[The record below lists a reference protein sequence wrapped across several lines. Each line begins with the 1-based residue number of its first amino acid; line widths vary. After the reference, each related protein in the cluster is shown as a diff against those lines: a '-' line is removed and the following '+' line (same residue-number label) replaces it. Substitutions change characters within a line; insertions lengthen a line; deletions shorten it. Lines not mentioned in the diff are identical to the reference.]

1 LLVGFKKPKTSVD
14 ANALFT
20 KAREFISK
28 WGNFPAPS
36 DKFPAGNRWKH
47 GLMAAVPL
55 PSFGDVMHSSP
66 SQTPQESSCPVVVVG
81 GSVAGLGVAR
91 SLAAARTSVVV
102 LDTSPFNAALRSRH
116 CVGRVIASL
125 SGKPLIDELKVLAR
139 SFTQPPLLV
148 LTQDAAVE
156 AVSQWRAE
164 LEPCYRFL
172 LPSEL
177 TVDLLNNKGKF
188 HDFAKQQGFP
198 VPRGVVVT
206 AASGLAGLDQIAA
219 PVVVKPARKT
229 ALQHPGLDRATRFDS
244 MDEAKAHCAA
254 LLKQNADA
262 IVQRW
267 IEGPDHGIYFCLFFC
282 DGTGQPLRIFTGR
295 KLSAYPPGV
304 GSTATCVAAPEV
316 RAELEALT
324 VRLTTR
330 VKFAGMGGLEF
341 KRNEH
346 TGQFVIIEPTVGR
359 TDWQEEI
366 AALSGVNIPMAALA
380 FARGRPVAPA
390 AVGAEAIA
398 WRASLKHRA
407 PQGLR
412 RAGSRIVDG
421 YWRADDPVP
430 GLIFYAVEPVR
441 RLINRGISGVQS
453 GTAGTPFNPKQK
465 LPLGG

>member
-1 LLVGFKKPKTSVD
+1 LLVGFKKPKTSVA
-14 ANALFT
+14 ANPPFT
-20 KAREFISK
+20 KAREFTSK
-28 WGNFPAPS
+28 WGNFPAPF
-36 DKFPAGNRWKH
+36 DKFPVGNRREH
-47 GLMAAVPL
+47 GLMAAVPSL
-55 PSFGDVMHSSP
+55 SFGDVMHRSP
-66 SQTPQESSCPVVVVG
+66 SQIPQEGSCPVVVVG

-91 SLAAARTSVVV
+91 SLAAARASVVI
-102 LDTSPFNAALRSRH
+102 LDTSPFNAALWSRH

-125 SGKPLIDELKVLAR
+125 SGRPLIDELKVVAR
-139 SFTQPPLLV
+139 SLAHPPLLV

-172 LPSEL
+172 LPSEAA
-177 TVDLLNNKGKF
+177 VDLLNDKGKF
-188 HDFAKQQGFP
+188 HDFAEQQGFP

-206 AASGLAGLDQIAA
+206 AASGLARLDQIAA

-229 ALQHPGLDRATRFDS
+229 ALQHPRLDRATRFDS
-244 MDEAKAHCAA
+244 MDEARAHCAA

-282 DGTGQPLRIFTGR
+282 DGAGQPLRIFTGR
-295 KLSAYPPGV
+295 KLSAYPPGA

-324 VRLTTR
+324 VRLTTM

-346 TGQFVIIEPTVGR
+346 TGEFVIIEPTVGR

-380 FARGRPVAPA
+380 FARGRPVSPA
-390 AVGAEAIA
+390 AVGTEAIA
-398 WRASLKHRA
+398 WRTSLKHRA

-412 RAGSRIVDG
+412 SAGSRIVDG
-421 YWRADDPVP
+421 YWRADDPIP

-441 RLINRGISGVQS
+441 RLINRGISIVQS
-453 GTAGTPFNPKQK
+453 GTARRPFNPGQK
-465 LPLGG
+465 LRLGG